1 MKIEML
7 AITAITPYARNPRK
21 NEGLA
26 VAKVKASL
34 KEYSWKQPI
43 VVDKDMTIVV
53 GHTRYMAAMELGM
66 KEVPVVIASDLTK
79 AQVKSYRIADNKV
92 ATYSEWDNDLLKLEM
107 DDLKGMDF
115 DLELTGFDE
124 AELMALDIPEFQPA
138 TKDEQG
144 KLDELSPIWIKCP
157 HCGKEFDSRE

>member
-7 AITAITPYARNPRK
+7 AIT
-21 NEGLA
+21 
-26 VAKVKASL
+26 ASL